1 MIRGTTPTHVFK
13 TDADLSDAE
22 VVYVTYQQGSKKL
35 EKTKEDLTF
44 TDTGFELKLT
54 QAETLGFKSG
64 GINAEVQ
71 IRARFADGTAVASN
85 VIVVP
90 VSKIIKGGEI

>member
-13 TDADLSDAE
+13 TDVDLSDAD
-22 VVYVTYQQGSKKL
+22 VVYVTYKQGQKTL
-35 EKTKEDLTF
+35 EKEKGDLKF
-44 TDTGFELKLT
+44 TDSGFELELT
-54 QAETLGFKSG
+54 QEETLSFKSN

-71 IRARFADGTAVASN
+71 IRARYADGTAIASN

-90 VSKIIKGGEI
+90 VSKIIKGGVI

>member
-1 MIRGTTPTHVFK
+1 MIRGTTPTHIYK

-22 VVYVTYQQGSKKL
+22 VVYVTYQQGNRVL
-35 EKTKEDLTF
+35 EKTKDDLTF

-54 QAETLGFKSG
+54 QDETLKFKAG
-64 GINAEVQ
+64 VIDAEVQ

-85 VIVVP
+85 VIPVP
-90 VSKIIKGGEI
+90 ISKIIKGGVI